1 MLQPASRT
9 LWPERP
15 PQISV
20 SAPAWLSVLDVDSDG
35 TVVRAHLVRPDE
47 RIPHPPH
54 RAERADAQH
63 ENRGLTFWHEDDG
76 TVVLHGRFPPEMGA
90 RILGALDAAMQA
102 HATEQPA
109 SGWDNEGSAPEDVPG
124 GTSVQGS
131 SFADATINTRA
142 RETVS
147 GRQRQDAQLFLADV
161 PRGTFI
167 RGPSRTVRRADPLTW
182 VAERM
187 FEPGDAPA
195 LAPDRHEIAVHV
207 EAEVLADGPAG
218 RCEIQHRTAI
228 AAEVILTF
236 AVDALTNHLAKTP
249 SLVKAV
255 APLDLTEA
263 RLHELTDLKD
273 EVGGRALVQRT
284 LRDHIRIV
292 TGATYDTPFF
302 VRPRQSR
309 RALWFLHLSRHPT
322 ARDVM
327 IQRHWD
333 LQNTFEHYGS
343 GDFDMTAKCVHL
355 P

>member
-1 MLQPASRT
+1 MSC
-9 LWPERP
+9 W
-15 PQISV
+15 
-20 SAPAWLSVLDVDSDG
+20 
-35 TVVRAHLVRPDE
+35 VRPITE
-47 RIPHPPH
+47 L
-54 RAERADAQH
+54 
-63 ENRGLTFWHEDDG
+63 GL
-76 TVVLHGRFPPEMGA
+76 VA
-90 RILGALDAAMQA
+90 RI
-102 HATEQPA
+102 
-109 SGWDNEGSAPEDVPG
+109 
-124 GTSVQGS
+124 
-131 SFADATINTRA
+131 F
-142 RETVS
+142 REL
-147 GRQRQDAQLFLADV
+147 Q
-161 PRGTFI
+161 
-167 RGPSRTVRRADPLTW
+167 
-182 VAERM
+182 
-187 FEPGDAPA
+187 
-195 LAPDRHEIAVHV
+195 
-207 EAEVLADGPAG
+207 
-218 RCEIQHRTAI
+218 

-255 APLDLTEA
+255 APLELTEA

-343 GDFDMTAKCVHL
+343 GNFDMTAKCVHL